1 MRLCLARWATHLWRV
16 SRVAAPLTLF
26 AVFAAVPAAADIVD
40 KNKETTNKP
49 EEKNPLIED
58 AGKRL
63 SEFKVD
69 EAYDLLKQAVA
80 KKADLPPARLMLYRL
95 MKMIPQYQ
103 QRLHGVMELA
113 IQENPNHPLVYLDN
127 AGLALA
133 EGRLTDAILN
143 SDKAL
148 KLGSE
153 GAQWTPD
160 QKKEI
165 EQVGRQYLASAYEA
179 RGKWEEARTQLSTL
193 IAKDPTNPQYH
204 YHLAQALFFLDKP
217 KDAEEELKL
226 MAKND
231 KADSLGSPDVAMAL
245 FWSRKGENKD
255 ARAWFDK
262 AIKAD
267 ANNVK
272 SQMAYASWL
281 IQQNEF
287 PEAKLHIDVAAKHKP
302 DDVEAQ
308 KLQGLIARA
317 QKDYPKAEE
326 VFKRIL
332 VTSPDDFFGRDNL
345 ALALIEQQGESKQ
358 KQAKEHA
365 ELNAKANQKSAE
377 ALATLGYVYLQL
389 KQLDAAGQMLQQ
401 SLNVSN
407 GQMTA
412 DTGYYL
418 AILWKDSRPE
428 DAKKVLREVLAPNR
442 GVFINAKE
450 ARDLLTKLEKNPPK
464 PAGG

>member
-1 MRLCLARWATHLWRV
+1 MRLCLDRWRV
-16 SRVAAPLTLF
+16 GAAPLAFL
-26 AVFAAVPAAADIVD
+26 AAFAAAPASADIVD
-40 KNKETTNKP
+40 KNKEATNKP

-63 SEFKVD
+63 AEGKVD

-80 KKADLPPARLMLYRL
+80 KKAELPPARLMLYRL
-95 MKMIPQYQ
+95 MKMIQQYQ
-103 QRLHGVMELA
+103 PRLHAVMEMA
-113 IQENPNHPLVYLDN
+113 ITENPNHPLVYLDN

-148 KLGSE
+148 SLGS
-153 GAQWTPD
+153 GGTQWTPD

-179 RGKWEEARTQLSTL
+179 RGKWEEARTQLTTL
-193 IAKDPTNPQYH
+193 ISKDATNPQYH
-204 YHLAQALFFLDKP
+204 FHLAQALFFLDKP
-217 KDAEEELKL
+217 KDAEEELKV

-231 KADSLGSPDVAMAL
+231 KAGNLGSPDVAMAL
-245 FWSRKGENKD
+245 LWSRKGENKD

-267 ANNVK
+267 VNNVR
-272 SQMAYASWL
+272 SQMAYANWL
-281 IQQNEF
+281 TQQNEF
-287 PEAKLHIDVAAKHKP
+287 PEAKLHIDVAAKQKP

-308 KLQGLIARA
+308 KFQGLIARA

-326 VFKRIL
+326 LFKRIL
-332 VTSPDDFFGRDNL
+332 VSSPDDFFARDNL
-345 ALALIEQQGESKQ
+345 SLALIEQQGESKQ

-365 ELNAKANQKSAE
+365 ELNAKANPKSPE
-377 ALATLGYVYLQL
+377 ALATLGYVYYQL
-389 KQLDAAGQMLQQ
+389 KNVGAALEALQQ
-401 SLNVSN
+401 SLNASN
-407 GQMTA
+407 GQMTP

-418 AILWKDSRPE
+418 ALCWKDSRPD
-428 DAKKVLREVLAPNR
+428 DAKKVLREVLQPNR
-442 GVFINAKE
+442 GLFVNSKE
-450 ARDLLTKLEKNPPK
+450 ARDLLTKLEVNPPK
-464 PAGG
+464 KGG